1 MGRAHDEHPELNR
14 KLAALQQRVD
24 QLYQQVCADSTQ
36 PAEERPGRVDSP
48 PPLPGVMLPH
58 APWPK
63 GLDLLEYIPAGVAQ
77 LNANYR
83 LVLANATA
91 RRYLAVLTSA
101 TVGECVPALGGT
113 PIDELVTPR
122 TGGLPHEVV
131 LGGPLR
137 RVFVVRPR
145 ILPETDAGGWM
156 LLIQDVTAERHM
168 QRQRA
173 QQDRLTTMEQLVVG
187 IANEFST
194 LLYCVI
200 GYAEL
205 LQTQVTDSK
214 TLPDDLNTIVTW
226 GYRGVEM
233 ARHLLDFSGQ
243 SLTRFRPHD
252 LLLILKKLIPLLE
265 HSLPASIRIVL
276 DSAPGAYLI
285 NADAALMR
293 QLLTNLTVNAR
304 DAMPHGGVLCFCLS
318 HLRLRPDDPRPYPNM
333 SDGVWVTLTVA
344 DTGRGMPPQV
354 QERIFD
360 PFFTTQ
366 TGVYAGLGLAQVHG
380 IVKQHGGYITVMS
393 QPQHGTVFTLY
404 LPSQAVSV
412 DATGGAVPEA
422 VPRGQ
427 GETLLLVDNDSLER
441 EALRLTLQYLGYQV
455 LTAASSQKALALC
468 DYHGDAIVL
477 VLIALAPTAHGGLAL
492 VRALR
497 QRYPNVKVIAL
508 MGELHW
514 PARHDLLAQGV
525 ITCLRQPPD
534 LPLLAQAVSQSLG
547 SCYGDNVG

>member
-1 MGRAHDEHPELNR
+1 MGRAHDEHPEFDR

-24 QLYQQVCADSTQ
+24 QLYQRACAGSTQ
-36 PAEERPGRVDSP
+36 PAEERPGRADSS
-48 PPLPGVMLPH
+48 LPGAMPPY
-58 APWPK
+58 APERQD
-63 GLDLLEYIPAGVAQ
+63 LDLLQYVPAGVAQ
-77 LNANYR
+77 LDTNYR

-91 RRYLAVLTSA
+91 RRYFALLTPA
-101 TVGECVPALGGT
+101 TVGERISALGGT
-113 PIDELVTPR
+113 PIEELVIPR

-131 LGGPLR
+131 LDGLLR
-137 RVFVVRPR
+137 RVFVVWPR
-145 ILPETDAGGWM
+145 TLPETEAGGWM
-156 LLIQDVTAERHM
+156 LLIQDVTAEHHM

-173 QQDRLTTMEQLVVG
+173 QQERLAAMEQLVVG
-187 IANEFST
+187 LANEFST
-194 LLYCVI
+194 LLYCMI
-200 GYAEL
+200 GYTEL
-205 LQTQVTDSK
+205 LPTQVTDSK
-214 TLPDDLNTIVTW
+214 TLPDHLSPIIRW

-233 ARHLLDFSGQ
+233 TRHLLDFSGQ
-243 SLTRFRPHD
+243 SRARFRPVD
-252 LLLILKKLIPLLE
+252 LLLMLNQLIPLLQD
-265 HSLPASIRIVL
+265 SLPASIRVVL

-304 DAMPHGGVLCFCLS
+304 DAMPDGGVLCFCLS
-318 HLRLRPDDPRPYPNM
+318 HLRLCPDDSRPCPNM
-333 SDGVWVTLTVA
+333 GDGEWVTLTVA
-344 DTGRGMPPQV
+344 DTGRGLQPQV

-366 TGVYAGLGLAQVHG
+366 TGVYAGLGLAQAYG
-380 IVKQHGGYITVMS
+380 IVKQHGGYMAVMS

-404 LPSQAVSV
+404 LPSQAVSEA
-412 DATGGAVPEA
+412 ATGGGAVPEA

-427 GETLLLVDNDSLER
+427 GQTLLLVDYDSLRR

-455 LTAASSQKALALC
+455 LTAASSREALALC
-468 DYHGDAIVL
+468 DYHGDTIAL
-477 VLIALAPTAHGGLAL
+477 VLTALAPAAQGGLAL

-497 QRYPNVKVIAL
+497 QRHPNVKVIAL

-534 LPLLAQAVSQSLG
+534 LPLLAQAVSQSIG
-547 SCYGDNVG
+547 SCYGDHVG

>member
-1 MGRAHDEHPELNR
+1 MGRAHDEHPEFDR

-24 QLYQQVCADSTQ
+24 QLYQQACTGSTQ
-36 PAEERPGRVDSP
+36 PAEERSGRAGSP
-48 PPLPGVMLPH
+48 PPLPGVMPLRASGPN
-58 APWPK
+58 
-63 GLDLLEYIPAGVAQ
+63 GLNLLQYIPAGVVQ
-77 LNANYR
+77 LDSHYR

-91 RRYLAVLTSA
+91 RRYFALLTSA
-101 TVGECVPALGGT
+101 TVGERVPALGGT
-113 PIDELVTPR
+113 PIEELVTPR
-122 TGGLPHEVV
+122 TGGLAHEIV
-131 LGGPLR
+131 LAGPPR
-137 RVFVVRPR
+137 RVFDIRPR
-145 ILPETDAGGWM
+145 TLPETEAGGWM
-156 LLIQDVTAERHM
+156 LLIQDVTAEHHM
-168 QRQRA
+168 QRQQA
-173 QQDRLTTMEQLVVG
+173 QQERLAGMEQLVVG
-187 IANEFST
+187 LANEFST
-194 LLYCVI
+194 LLYCMI

-205 LQTQVTDSK
+205 LQTQVSDSK
-214 TLPDDLNTIVTW
+214 TLQDDLSTLVTW

-243 SLTRFRPHD
+243 SRARFRPID
-252 LLLILKKLIPLLE
+252 LLLILNKFIPLLQD
-265 HSLPASIRIVL
+265 SLPASIRVVL

-304 DAMPHGGVLCFCLS
+304 DAMPDGGVLCFCLS
-318 HLRLRPDDPRPYPNM
+318 HLRLCPDDPRPCPNM
-333 SDGVWVTLTVA
+333 GNGEWVTLTVA
-344 DTGRGMPPQV
+344 DTGRGLPSQV

-366 TGVYAGLGLAQVHG
+366 TGVYAGLGLAQAYG

-404 LPSQAVSV
+404 LPSQTVSV
-412 DATGGAVPEA
+412 DATSGTVPEA

-427 GETLLLVDNDSLER
+427 GETLLLVDNDSLGR

-455 LTAASSQKALALC
+455 LTAASSREALAMC
-468 DYHGDAIVL
+468 DYHGDAITL
-477 VLIALAPTAHGGLAL
+477 MLTALAPEAQGGLAL

-497 QRYPNVKVIAL
+497 QRHPKAKVIAL

-547 SCYGDNVG
+547 SCYGDHAG